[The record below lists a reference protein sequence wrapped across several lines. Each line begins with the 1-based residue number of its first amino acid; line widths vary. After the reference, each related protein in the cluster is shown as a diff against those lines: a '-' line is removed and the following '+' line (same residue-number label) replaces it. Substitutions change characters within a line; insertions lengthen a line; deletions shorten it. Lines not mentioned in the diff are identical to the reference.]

1 MLKITV
7 SCLYLDSAG
16 QVKEKY
22 LPSLV
27 QVCLASLLCQSF
39 FCVLHLHVI
48 THRLLVASSRALRAL
63 LYVLLRCWVFSPRSW
78 ISVSDFQM
86 LHIFVAVLLFPLDA
100 LLVSIY
106 RVVLNFPQFFF
117 FFFFFLKYLQQT
129 VVLVFLL
136 VLPSKIA
143 SVLPNI
149 SLPIYV
155 QLSMHSASQFYIFK
169 AGIVLLCLYVTERD
183 SEVMQLIIPFR

>member
-1 MLKITV
+1 M
-7 SCLYLDSAG
+7 
-16 QVKEKY
+16 
-22 LPSLV
+22 
-27 QVCLASLLCQSF
+27 CLASLLCQSF

-63 LYVLLRCWVFSPRSW
+63 LHVLLRCWVFPPRSW
-78 ISVSDFQM
+78 ISVSDFEM
-86 LHIFVAVLLFPLDA
+86 LHVFVAVLLFPLDA

-106 RVVLNFPQFFF
+106 RVVLNFPQFF

-155 QLSMHSASQFYIFK
+155 QLCMHSASYFYIFK
-169 AGIVLLCLYVTERD
+169 AGIVLLCLYVTEHN
-183 SEVMQLIIPFR
+183 SEVMQLIIRFR

>member
-48 THRLLVASSRALRAL
+48 THRLLVASSRALRVL
-63 LYVLLRCWVFSPRSW
+63 LHVLLRCWVFPPRSW
-78 ISVSDFQM
+78 ISVSDFEM
-86 LHIFVAVLLFPLDA
+86 LHVFVAVLLF
-100 LLVSIY
+100 LLMHCWWVFIGLSLI
-106 RVVLNFPQFFF
+106 FPNSFFF
-117 FFFFFLKYLQQT
+117 SFSWNTY
-129 VVLVFLL
+129 
-136 VLPSKIA
+136 SR
-143 SVLPNI
+143 
-149 SLPIYV
+149 
-155 QLSMHSASQFYIFK
+155 
-169 AGIVLLCLYVTERD
+169 LLCWCFCWSCQARLPPCF
-183 SEVMQLIIPFR
+183 LIFPFQSMCNSVCIQPPTFTSLRQELSYSAYTSLNIILKWCSW